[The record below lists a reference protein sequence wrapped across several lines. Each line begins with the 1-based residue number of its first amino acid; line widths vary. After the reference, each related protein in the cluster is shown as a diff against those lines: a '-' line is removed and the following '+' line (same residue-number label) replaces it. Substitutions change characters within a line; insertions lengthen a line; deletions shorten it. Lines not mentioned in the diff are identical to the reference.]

1 MKKNI
6 FNLSAITLVAMGTVF
21 TGCQKDDID
30 APVVTITGAAS
41 QTIFLQGTYTEL
53 NATANDEKDGAITP
67 TISGVPPNVNLAG
80 TYTLIY
86 TATDAAGNVGTA
98 ERTIIVKNEVD
109 AMTGTYQCTIPISG
123 QPDYVYTQ
131 TVTASTTLN
140 KRIGFSKFSGYAG
153 NTNIYANIIGA
164 TVDLPSQ
171 TAIQVGSPAAD
182 RVFAGSA
189 GSVVSATTF
198 NITYTETT
206 GGTTL
211 NNVETFVKQ

>member
-67 TISGVPPNVNLAG
+67 TISGTVNVNLTG
-80 TYTLIY
+80 TYPITY

-98 ERTIIVKNEVD
+98 ERTIIVKNELD
-109 AMTGTYQCTIPISG
+109 AISGTYNCSIAGTP
-123 QPDYVYTQ
+123 PYTYTQ
-131 TVTASTTLN
+131 TITASTTLN
-140 KRIGFSKFSGYAG
+140 KRIGFGKFGNYAG
-153 NTNIYANIIGA
+153 NTAIYADVIGN
-164 TVDLPSQ
+164 TVTLPSQ
-171 TAIQVGSPAAD
+171 TALQVGTAPNVAD
-182 RVFAGSA
+182 RTFAGT

-206 GGTTL
+206 GGSPINT
-211 NNVETFVKQ
+211 VETFVKQ

>member
-6 FNLSAITLVAMGTVF
+6 FNLSAITLVAMGVVF

-80 TYTLIY
+80 TYTLTY

-98 ERTIIVKNEVD
+98 ERTIIVKNELD
-109 AMTGTYQCTIPISG
+109 AISGTYNCSIAGTP
-123 QPDYVYTQ
+123 PYTYTQ
-131 TVTASTTLN
+131 TITASTTLN
-140 KRIGFSKFSGYAG
+140 KRIGFGKFGDYAG
-153 NTNIYANIIGA
+153 NTAIYADVIGT
-164 TVDLPSQ
+164 TVTLPSQ
-171 TAIQVGSPAAD
+171 TALQVGTAPNVAD
-182 RVFAGSA
+182 RTFAGN

-198 NITYTETT
+198 TITYTETT
-206 GGTTL
+206 GGSPINT
-211 NNVETFVKQ
+211 VETFVKQ